1 MKRFNIIDVIV
12 VVLMVAVIAAVA
24 MLKSGN
30 TSNTEQSTKTVVLEL
45 AERKEGF
52 SLNVVPGDR
61 VTEKV
66 KKVQIGTI
74 TDVEARPAEKNSY
87 DRETGKAKAITIPER
102 EDVYVTMQV
111 DGLAEVYVGKQL
123 SVITKHFSG
132 SGYVVSVSDGN

>member
-12 VVLMVAVIAAVA
+12 VAVIVAVIAAVA
-24 MLKSGN
+24 ILKSADA
-30 TSNTEQSTKTVVLEL
+30 SNTEQSTKTVVLEL
-45 AERKEGF
+45 SEKREGF

-74 TDVEARPAEKNSY
+74 TEVEARPTEKNSY
-87 DRETGKAKAITIPER
+87 DRETGKAKVITIPER
-102 EDVYVTMQV
+102 EDVYVTMEV
-111 DGLAEVYVGKQL
+111 DGSAEVYVGKQL

-132 SGYVVSVSDGN
+132 SGYVVAVSDGN